1 VLQRVQPDAW
11 LHVAS
16 AAVFSGKALLVA
28 WSGSA
33 LAALAG
39 YESLLGRFL
48 PVGMPWEDY
57 AVHQYPLWADRMDL
71 LVLVA
76 CLLALLGHVWL
87 PRLRGVVW
95 AGGGLLLLETLA
107 AIPGE
112 YYGWAQF
119 AGKTLL
125 WATPWLLLC
134 RSAGTWRRWA
144 VLAVALVFASHGLFA
159 LGVLPSPG
167 NYGDMTLWW
176 LGEWA
181 LPGLRLAGFLDI
193 LAAALILLPWRVR
206 WPVWA
211 WLAGWGLLTALARLA
226 GGLDPGAEGSDML
239 LALGEVLVRLP
250 HAIVP
255 ALLWWQDRFGVS

>member
-1 VLQRVQPDAW
+1 M
-11 LHVAS
+11 
-16 AAVFSGKALLVA
+16 AVFAGKALLVA

-57 AVHQYPLWADRMDL
+57 AVHQYPLWADRLDL

-76 CLLALLGHVWL
+76 CLLALLAHVWL

-119 AGKTLL
+119 AGKTLM
-125 WATPWLLLC
+125 WATPWLFLC
-134 RSAGTWRRWA
+134 WSARSWRRWA
-144 VLAVALVFASHGLFA
+144 LAAVALVFVSHGLFA

-181 LPGLRLAGFLDI
+181 LPWLRVAGILDL

-206 WPVWA
+206 WPIWA
-211 WLAGWGLLTALARLA
+211 WLVGWGLLTALARLA
-226 GGLDPGAEGSDML
+226 IGLAPGAEGSDML

-255 ALLWWQDRFGVS
+255 AVLWWQDRSGMY

>member
-1 VLQRVQPDAW
+1 M
-11 LHVAS
+11 
-16 AAVFSGKALLVA
+16 AVFAGKALSVA

-33 LAALAG
+33 LASLAG
-39 YESLLGRFL
+39 YERLVAGLL
-48 PVGMPWEDY
+48 PAGMTWEDY
-57 AVHQYPLWADRMDL
+57 AGQDYPVWADRLDL
-71 LVLVA
+71 LVLWV

-95 AGGGLLLLETLA
+95 AGAVLLLLETLA

-125 WATPWLLLC
+125 WTTPLLLLC
-134 RSAGTWRRWA
+134 RTVGSWRRWA
-144 VLAVALVFASHGLFA
+144 VTAVALVFASHGLFA

-167 NYGDMTLWW
+167 HYGDMTLWW

-181 LPGLRLAGFLDI
+181 LPGLRVAGILDL

-211 WLAGWGLLTALARLA
+211 WLAGWGLITALARLA
-226 GGLDPGAEGSDML
+226 GGLAPGAEGQDLL

-255 ALLWWQDRFGVS
+255 ALLWWRDRFGVP